1 MRVSLQKS
9 PAGGGAGERGEGAT
23 ARCSASEARYT
34 GSTHFTH
41 LVVRRAYAR
50 SVDFPGTVR
59 YEAESHAV

>member
-1 MRVSLQKS
+1 VRVSLQNS
-9 PAGGGAGERGEGAT
+9 GGRGGEGEGGEGAT
-23 ARCSASEARYT
+23 TRCSASEVRYA